1 MQMAEIM
8 RLVGSDVTGSV
19 IMDSGHWVMEEQP
32 RQTIA
37 AIVKS
42 IRNK

>member
-1 MQMAEIM
+1 MAEIM
-8 RLVGSDVTGSV
+8 RLVASDVTAG
-19 IMDSGHWVMEEQP
+19 IITDSGHWVMEEQP
-32 RQTIA
+32 QQTAA